1 MAGTEAGTGVAGI
14 EAAGTVSADTGE
26 PAAAAVTA
34 AVPLRQQG
42 LAARDTVA
50 DIAD

>member
-14 EAAGTVSADTGE
+14 EAVGTVSADTGE
-26 PAAAAVTA
+26 PAAAVTA